1 MPANAEEIVRNLGP
15 LIRSLGRELVAPI
28 ADELL
33 EDMVSE
39 AIGARRGGSATGA
52 IGFGDGLSESAA
64 GIVIGIVLSAM
75 QPEILA
81 GRKEIEKIALNLRSR
96 AGELIA
102 QAKSALAGKAS
113 PDEIE
118 TAVKSALENLDDNPD
133 GEK

>member
-1 MPANAEEIVRNLGP
+1 M
-15 LIRSLGRELVAPI
+15 
-28 ADELL
+28 
-33 EDMVSE
+33 
-39 AIGARRGGSATGA
+39 
-52 IGFGDGLSESAA
+52 
-64 GIVIGIVLSAM
+64 
-75 QPEILA
+75 
-81 GRKEIEKIALNLRSR
+81 